1 MKRVLI
7 SPFAQN
13 LRNGAENPKNY
24 PYWDELL
31 ALINKEQIK
40 ITQIGSSK
48 DKQLPF
54 VNSFLVNEKFLNIKN
69 LIKEHDTW
77 ISVDSFIQHLNHY
90 YDKKPGIVIWSQ
102 SDPKIFGYDENVN
115 ILKHRKYL
123 REKQFWLWEQCQY
136 NKEAYVNPTV
146 VHTALLKLLN
156 L

>member
-54 VNSFLVNEKFLNIKN
+54 VDSFLVNEKFLNIKN

>member
-54 VNSFLVNEKFLNIKN
+54 VDSFLVNEKYLNIKN

-146 VHTALLKLLN
+146 VRTALLKLLN